1 MEHFDREKI
10 EENLERSF
18 EIKRQ
23 EYQIKA
29 EKHLNN
35 LDFERLEKI
44 KHMSIFEISEDD
56 LIYLG
61 FERISHEDFEILY
74 NYSDFDDIKIYFNR
88 LPDRFELLA
97 YRLEKQ
103 KDIYTVQELLD
114 NTLLRWKLKLDRP
127 KANFKIDW
135 NGEAPF

>member
-1 MEHFDREKI
+1 MEHLDREKF
-10 EENLERSF
+10 EKDLERSF
-18 EIKRQ
+18 EKEMQ

-29 EKHLNN
+29 EKHLNS

-44 KHMSIFEISEDD
+44 KHMSISEISEDD
-56 LIYLG
+56 LIYIG
-61 FERISHEDFEILY
+61 FSRISHEDFEILY
-74 NYSDFDDIKIYFNR
+74 EYRDFDNIKIYFNR

-103 KDIYTVQELLD
+103 KDIYTVKELLD

-127 KANFKIDW
+127 KPNFKIDW
-135 NGEAPF
+135 DGDAPF